1 MKNLVMTCFGML
13 LAIVAASPSFG
24 QTIYQ
29 FDGGG
34 VPADDFFVAANW
46 NDFLAGPD
54 AVPGPLDQAV
64 INDGFTVTHG
74 SPSTA
79 TSVSS
84 LVVGADW
91 PVTGSTLGTAGT
103 LNVTEGSI
111 AVTGAGNAFTVARA
125 CCQTVGPGTS
135 AVNLSGSA
143 SLSIDGTD
151 PTVGARDVGELSL
164 SGTSAVTSPNS
175 YWRFGNYGHL
185 EDPFDPL
192 GGLQGEGYLNVSDN
206 ASFSG
211 MFVFLGDNSSVGEI
225 SISDSGSVTLAQ
237 NLVNRPSGTK
247 TLGSAT
253 VRMNGSSATFSVGNN
268 IESSSDAGEIPSLWE
283 FNADAGG
290 VSAITVQDAINIT
303 GNDLIVNLNGYN
315 LANFESLLLFDGD
328 QALVGDRVFGT
339 FASSVVNG
347 SVIPHTVIYDQA
359 NGDIYVQRIPEPST
373 MLLMGL
379 GMVMAISTRR
389 RENR

>member
-1 MKNLVMTCFGML
+1 
-13 LAIVAASPSFG
+13 
-24 QTIYQ
+24 
-29 FDGGG
+29 
-34 VPADDFFVAANW
+34 
-46 NDFLAGPD
+46 
-54 AVPGPLDQAV
+54 
-64 INDGFTVTHG
+64 
-74 SPSTA
+74 
-79 TSVSS
+79 
-84 LVVGADW
+84 
-91 PVTGSTLGTAGT
+91 
-103 LNVTEGSI
+103 
-111 AVTGAGNAFTVARA
+111 
-125 CCQTVGPGTS
+125 
-135 AVNLSGSA
+135 
-143 SLSIDGTD
+143 
-151 PTVGARDVGELSL
+151 
-164 SGTSAVTSPNS
+164 
-175 YWRFGNYGHL
+175 
-185 EDPFDPL
+185 
-192 GGLQGEGYLNVSDN
+192 
-206 ASFSG
+206 
-211 MFVFLGDNSSVGEI
+211 
-225 SISDSGSVTLAQ
+225 
-237 NLVNRPSGTK
+237 
-247 TLGSAT
+247 
-253 VRMNGSSATFSVGNN
+253 VGNN